1 MRAEKYHLNRLTA
14 LFALWIPGG
23 GPVVDLW
30 SPVITLGD
38 AKCLDLWENKD
49 THFSYSSNSSQI

>member
-14 LFALWIPGG
+14 CEGPGVALWIP
-23 GPVVDLW
+23 VV
-30 SPVITLGD
+30 TLVD